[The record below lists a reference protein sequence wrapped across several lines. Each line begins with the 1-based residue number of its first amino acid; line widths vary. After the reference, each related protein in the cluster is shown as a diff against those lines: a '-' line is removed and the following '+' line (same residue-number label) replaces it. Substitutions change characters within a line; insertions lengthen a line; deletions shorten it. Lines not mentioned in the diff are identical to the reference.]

1 MKFRDQGLL
10 PLTHGHTM
18 YYELHGSPTGKP
30 IVHLHGGPGG
40 GMAHNQLALFDLSK
54 WNVILF
60 DQRGCGKSMPRGA
73 DSLKHN
79 TTQDLVEDIE
89 RLRKHLDIDKWSIF
103 GGSWG
108 TTLGLVYAETYP
120 EKVDGI
126 ILRSVC
132 LINKCEQ
139 NWLYSKGGA
148 SEIYPTEW
156 DRFTTGIKGALTYK
170 NILKTYKALLT
181 SPDQEIRQE
190 AARRWWD
197 WEYSISYLIPHG
209 KTTDTIKEIEELS
222 ILENHYFY
230 NDAWLKPNQILDNSD
245 KLKDIPITL
254 IHGRYDV
261 ICPVNSS
268 FELKKRL
275 PHVRL
280 IVIKDAGHAVT
291 HKSTRRAIKKVI
303 RRLSRSAR
311 RSSIHTIRPSR
322 PSFQHQSSADFL

>member
-1 MKFRDQGLL
+1 
-10 PLTHGHTM
+10 
-18 YYELHGSPTGKP
+18 
-30 IVHLHGGPGG
+30 
-40 GMAHNQLALFDLSK
+40 
-54 WNVILF
+54 
-60 DQRGCGKSMPRGA
+60 MPRGA

-181 SPDQEIRQE
+181 SPDQEVRQE

-197 WEYSISYLIPHG
+197 WEYSISYLIPQG

-303 RRLSRSAR
+303 RRLSRSGRR
-311 RSSIHTIRPSR
+311 RSTHTIRPFR

>member
-1 MKFRDQGLL
+1 MPLL

-18 YYELHGSPTGKP
+18 YYEVLGNPKGKP

-40 GMAHNQLALFDLSK
+40 GINRAHLSLFDLSK
-54 WNVILF
+54 WQIILY
-60 DQRGCGKSMPRGA
+60 DQRGCGKSTPRGVDA
-73 DSLKHN
+73 LEHN
-79 TTQDLVEDIE
+79 TTSELVEDIE
-89 RLRKHLDIDKWSIF
+89 RLRKHLGIEAWSIY

-108 TTLGLVYAETYP
+108 TTLGLVYAEAYP
-120 EKVDGI
+120 KHVTGLI
-126 ILRSVC
+126 MRSVC

-156 DRFTTGIKGALTYK
+156 DRFTAGIKGPLKYK
-170 NILKTYKALLT
+170 NILKSYRRLLT
-181 SPDQEIRQE
+181 SPDSDVRKA

-197 WEYSISYLIPHG
+197 WEYSLLYLTPQG

-222 ILENHYFY
+222 ILENHFFY
-230 NDAWLKPNQILDNSD
+230 NDAWLKPNQILNDAH

-268 FELKKRL
+268 FELKKLL
-275 PHVRL
+275 PQVRV
-280 IVIKDAGHAVT
+280 IVLKDEGHAVVR
-291 HKSTRRAIKKVI
+291 KQTRRYMKKI
-303 RRLSRSAR
+303 ISMAR
-311 RSSIHTIRPSR
+311 RTRR
-322 PSFQHQSSADFL
+322 K

>member
-181 SPDQEIRQE
+181 SPDQEVRQE

-311 RSSIHTIRPSR
+311 RSSTHTIRPSR

>member
-18 YYELHGSPTGKP
+18 YYELHGSPMGKP

-181 SPDQEIRQE
+181 SPDQEVRQE

-197 WEYSISYLIPHG
+197 WEYSISYLIPQG

-303 RRLSRSAR
+303 RRLSRSGRR
-311 RSSIHTIRPSR
+311 RSTHTIRPFR

>member
-1 MKFRDQGLL
+1 
-10 PLTHGHTM
+10 M

-181 SPDQEIRQE
+181 SPDQEVRQE

-311 RSSIHTIRPSR
+311 RSSTHTIRPSR